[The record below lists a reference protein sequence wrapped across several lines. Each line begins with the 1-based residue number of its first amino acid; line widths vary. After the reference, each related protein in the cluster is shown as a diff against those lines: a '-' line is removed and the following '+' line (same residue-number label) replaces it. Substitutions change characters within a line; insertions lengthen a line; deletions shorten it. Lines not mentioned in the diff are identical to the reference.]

1 MTTENVE
8 FDDTT
13 TTETENTYSTTS
25 KPRDIKELLTLTTY
39 QGMTDDEIQLIIDY
53 RVEQA
58 RTDEVLK
65 AQIAIEVTTM
75 NETAEIRSRQAVESN
90 NILKQLLA
98 KDLNLATIEDA
109 DAQEV

>member
-13 TTETENTYSTTS
+13 TTETDDTSSTTS
-25 KPRDIKELLTLTTY
+25 KPRNIKELLTLTTY

-58 RTDEVLK
+58 HTDEVVK

-75 NETAEIRSRQAVESN
+75 NETAEIRSQQASESN
-90 NILKQLLA
+90 DILKQLLSKSLDLTTI
-98 KDLNLATIEDA
+98 KDD
-109 DAQEV
+109 DAQEG